1 MGALFEPVD
10 WHRVFAPEVPLL
22 ETVVRGTCVY
32 IALFVLLRVVFRRE
46 SGTARISI
54 LLLIVLLADA
64 AQNAM
69 AGEYRS
75 VTDGLLLVL
84 TLMFWNFVID
94 WVSSRV
100 PALQGLIHP
109 PPLLLVRNGRILRE
123 NMKHESVS
131 DEELWSALR
140 LEGVRDLS
148 EVDKVYME
156 GDGKFSV
163 LRRNRPK
170 RS

>member
-1 MGALFEPVD
+1 MEALFTPVD
-10 WHRVFAPEVPLL
+10 WARVFAPTVPLL

-32 IALFVLLRVVFRRE
+32 VSLLVLLRVVFRRE
-46 SGTARISI
+46 SGTARISM

-75 VTDGLLLVL
+75 VTDGVLLVA
-84 TLMFWNFVID
+84 TIMAWNFVID
-94 WVSSRV
+94 FAASRI
-100 PALQGLIHP
+100 PGLEGLIHP

-123 NMKHESVS
+123 HMKQESVS

-140 LEGVRDLS
+140 LQGIEDLND
-148 EVDKVYME
+148 VAKVYME
-156 GDGKFSV
+156 GDGKYSV
-163 LRRNRPK
+163 IRR
-170 RS
+170 RSPRRS